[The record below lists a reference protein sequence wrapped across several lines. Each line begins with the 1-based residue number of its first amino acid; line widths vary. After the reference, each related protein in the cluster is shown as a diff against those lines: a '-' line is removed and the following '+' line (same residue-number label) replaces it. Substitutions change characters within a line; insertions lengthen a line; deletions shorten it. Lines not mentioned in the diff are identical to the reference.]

1 MFSMPTSLLFF
12 FKFAMVEI
20 TNNPKECKPMPG
32 EKRKKIIF
40 IINPISGARRHKNI
54 SYLID
59 KYLDSDKFHHEI
71 KYTQYA
77 GHAVHLSRE
86 AVDSGIDIIVAVG
99 GDGSIN
105 EVASQMIGSRSAL
118 GIIPLGSG
126 NGLARHLG
134 IPRFV
139 PWAIKLINQ
148 SRIIKIDTATVNGRP
163 FISIAGLGFDAFV
176 AKRFAN
182 DNRRGFLT
190 YAHII
195 TNNYLSYK
203 PKKYTLTFE
212 DGKTLKTRSLFISFA
227 NSNQFGFNTAIAPDA
242 RLRDGKLDVC
252 IVQKPKIFDL
262 PIVAN
267 LLLLRAIDKSQYV
280 KTIRS
285 THFTIKQRKN
295 RVVNID
301 GEAIKISRKL
311 TVQVLPLS
319 LKIIIP
325 QHEIK

>member
-1 MFSMPTSLLFF
+1 MEHKT
-12 FKFAMVEI
+12 
-20 TNNPKECKPMPG
+20 
-32 EKRKKIIF
+32 IIF
-40 IINPISGARRHKNI
+40 IINPISGARRHRNI
-54 SYLID
+54 STLIN
-59 KYLDSDKFHHEI
+59 KHLNKKKFQSEI
-71 KYTQYA
+71 RFTQYA

-86 AVDSGIDIIVAVG
+86 AVEKGINVIVAVG

-105 EVASQMIGSRSAL
+105 EVASQMIGSSSVL

-134 IPRFV
+134 IPRFI

-148 SRIIKIDTATVNGRP
+148 CNVTEIDTATINGRP
-163 FISIAGLGFDAFV
+163 FISIAGLGFDALV
-176 AKRFAN
+176 AKHFAK
-182 DNRRGFLT
+182 DKRRGFLT

-195 TNNYLSYK
+195 ANNYMHYK
-203 PKKYTLTFE
+203 PKKYKIKFSE
-212 DGKTLKTRSLFISFA
+212 GKSLKAKALFVSFA
-227 NSNQFGFNTAIAPDA
+227 NSNQFGFNTTIAPNA

-252 IVQKPKIFDL
+252 IVQKPNIFEL

-285 THFTIKQRKN
+285 SEFTIKQKKS

-301 GEAIKISRKL
+301 GEAVKIGKTLNIKVSP
-311 TVQVLPLS
+311 QS